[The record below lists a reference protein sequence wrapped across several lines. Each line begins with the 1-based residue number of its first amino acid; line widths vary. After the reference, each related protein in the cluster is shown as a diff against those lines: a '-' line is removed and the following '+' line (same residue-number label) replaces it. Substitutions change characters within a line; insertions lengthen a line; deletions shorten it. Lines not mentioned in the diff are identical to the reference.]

1 MSKITI
7 KQAVNSDTVQILDF
21 SSQPREVH
29 FEQEDKEE
37 FAKKMNSA
45 NANQP
50 LSTIVDEPMVW
61 YPDGCGV
68 TIDANLIFA
77 SKSEIDTSFS
87 DLNIVRKNFE
97 TIVENMKFSGTKSL
111 SFQIKE
117 LNESQF
123 EINLNGISFI
133 VPSRHEFHHLS
144 YTSSSCS
151 TLTNNTLYLTLR

>member
-7 KQAVNSDTVQILDF
+7 KEAVNSNTVTILDF
-21 SSQPREVH
+21 SSQPQEVH
-29 FEQEDKEE
+29 FGRQDKED

-50 LSTIVDEPMVW
+50 LSTIVEEPIVW
-61 YPDGCGV
+61 YPDGCGMS
-68 TIDANLIFA
+68 IDANFIFA

-97 TIVENMKFSGTKSL
+97 TIIENMKFSGTKSL
-111 SFQIKE
+111 SFPIKE

-133 VPSRHEFHHLS
+133 VPSRKEFRHLS
-144 YTSSSCS
+144 YTSSNCS
-151 TLTNNTLYLTLR
+151 TLINNKLYLTLR